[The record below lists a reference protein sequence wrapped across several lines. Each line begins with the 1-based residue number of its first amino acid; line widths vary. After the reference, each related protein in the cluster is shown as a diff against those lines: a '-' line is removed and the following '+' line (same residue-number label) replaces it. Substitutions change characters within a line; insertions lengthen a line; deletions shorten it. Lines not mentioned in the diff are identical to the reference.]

1 LLSEIT
7 AKIVTFICLLLVC
20 SPIFPKICTWS
31 AQCGHK
37 QIKTIGF
44 KVVAA
49 GVKGR
54 VMPIVKPIGPA
65 QVEQSTD
72 DLSSSNLLDT
82 LLRRVSEASTREIE
96 NLMSELH
103 GLRKKL
109 QSDGNRI
116 QKDITKYTEL
126 SQGILQLATIVSD
139 SVKKI
144 PGASDIA

>member
-1 LLSEIT
+1 LLNETTSSIYLF
-7 AKIVTFICLLLVC
+7 VVSLFQ
-20 SPIFPKICTWS
+20 IFPKICTWS

-49 GVKGR
+49 GKGR
-54 VMPIVKPIGPA
+54 VMQIVKPIGPA

>member
-1 LLSEIT
+1 
-7 AKIVTFICLLLVC
+7 
-20 SPIFPKICTWS
+20 
-31 AQCGHK
+31 
-37 QIKTIGF
+37 
-44 KVVAA
+44 VVAA
-49 GVKGR
+49 GKGL
-54 VMPIVKPIGPA
+54 VMQIVKPIGPA

-72 DLSSSNLLDT
+72 ELSSSTDQLSSSNLDT

-109 QSDGNRI
+109 QSDCNRI

-139 SVKKI
+139 SVKKL
-144 PGASDIA
+144 PGASGIA